1 MSAEKIQE
9 KLEAEAEAMWQKG
22 ELTTEELFAS
32 RHFMRRFVELL
43 KGAEKGKGKD

>member
-32 RHFMRRFVELL
+32 RHFMRRSVELL
-43 KGAEKGKGKD
+43 KEAEKGKGKD

>member
-1 MSAEKIQE
+1 MMSAEKIQE

-22 ELTTEELFAS
+22 ELTSEELFAA

-43 KGAEKGKGKD
+43 KEGKK